1 MVGDQNG
8 SFASINAYKSVS
20 RAAVGGKQIM
30 HPAAED
36 KSLLGLLRSF
46 VCSQGQNKETH
57 HTLKNECEKHL
68 TWQL

>member
-1 MVGDQNG
+1 M
-8 SFASINAYKSVS
+8 SYVS
-20 RAAVGGKQIM
+20 RAAVGVKQIM

-57 HTLKNECEKHL
+57 HTLKKWMWETLNLAAVEK
-68 TWQL
+68 